1 MITFFVILLSASWI
15 LLISDAIFSVLIYN
29 KQLARFYQIWIKDEF
44 LTSNFLVMGGK
55 ERFKRLVTHN
65 GMVFK
70 KSEYKYALLP
80 FVNNQYTNKDISE
93 MSEAHYLH
101 MCLELTKKIS
111 SDDQSDAE

>member
-1 MITFFVILLSASWI
+1 MVTFLMILFVVTLILVVLE
-15 LLISDAIFSVLIYN
+15 LIFSTLEHN
-29 KQLARFYQIWIKDEF
+29 KQLARFYQIWLKDEF

-55 ERFKRLVTHN
+55 ERFKKLVTHN

-93 MSEAHYLH
+93 MTEPYYLH

-111 SDDQSDAE
+111 SDDQPDAE